1 MSTKQL
7 SIIVGAILVGTTLG
21 ASIIAF
27 GPDYLEYRAQ
37 KERDERT
44 VCSDYRIDY
53 RRFDKLSHHEDP
65 NTWYEAKQI
74 LKEIEERRQLD
85 GCTHARRYVE

>member
-7 SIIVGAILVGTTLG
+7 SIIVLAILVGTTLG

-37 KERDERT
+37 KERDEQFACRWYRM
-44 VCSDYRIDY
+44 DYKRSRERVESGDDTY
-53 RRFDKLSHHEDP
+53 GNARDNLRELEEDR
-65 NTWYEAKQI
+65 
-74 LKEIEERRQLD
+74 LLD
-85 GCTHARRYVE
+85 GCTHARRYVD